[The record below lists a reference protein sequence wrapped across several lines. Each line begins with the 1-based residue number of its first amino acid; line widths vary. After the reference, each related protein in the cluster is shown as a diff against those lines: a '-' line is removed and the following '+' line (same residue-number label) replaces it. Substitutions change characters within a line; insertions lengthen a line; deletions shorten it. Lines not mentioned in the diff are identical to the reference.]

1 MELGEAMLWI
11 LGGMLFVGMLAVI
24 YMSMTSKRIP
34 EEVRPV
40 EEIVQPVKQ
49 KRQYKKRGTYW
60 DQPRKRKAA
69 RKARKKTPA

>member
-1 MELGEAMLWI
+1 MELSEVMIWVLNGLLLAGI
-11 LGGMLFVGMLAVI
+11 LLIL
-24 YMSMTSKRIP
+24 YMSMDFRKYT
-34 EEVRPV
+34 EEVKPV
-40 EEIVQPVKQ
+40 EEIVVPVKQ